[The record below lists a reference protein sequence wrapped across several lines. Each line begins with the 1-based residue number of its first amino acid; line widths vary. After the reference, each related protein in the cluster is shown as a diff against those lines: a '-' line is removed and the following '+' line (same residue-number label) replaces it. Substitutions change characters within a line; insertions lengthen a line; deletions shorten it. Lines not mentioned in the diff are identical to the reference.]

1 MSHAPAK
8 QHGSNSILYLALL
21 CLVYYLF
28 THLPESLIYQPANEV
43 NPSKQI
49 YVQVDDGD
57 VSTVIE
63 LGNPGKLMNFTNIY
77 NIDSR
82 LSNGDKVILEGDEG
96 FVDGRISGIKSLSLS
111 IPIGINS
118 AAEED
123 LTALPGIGET
133 LAGRI
138 VEYREQIG
146 QFSSVGQL
154 LNVNGLGDKK
164 YAAVK
169 NLASLD

>member
-1 MSHAPAK
+1 LSRTHVRPNRN
-8 QHGSNSILYLALL
+8 NSVLYLALL
-21 CLVYYLF
+21 CLIYYLF
-28 THLPESLIYQPANEV
+28 AHLPESLTHKPANEANSGEQV
-43 NPSKQI
+43 

-63 LGNPGKLMNFTNIY
+63 LTNPGELVKYPNIY

-82 LSNGDKVILEGDEG
+82 LRNGDKVILEGDKG
-96 FVDGRISGIKSLSLS
+96 FINGRISGIKSLSLG

-118 AAEED
+118 AGEED
-123 LTALPGIGET
+123 LAALPGIGET

-146 QFSSVGQL
+146 RYSSIGQL
-154 LNVNGLGDKK
+154 LNINGLGDKK
-164 YAAVK
+164 YSAVR
-169 NLASLD
+169 NLVSLD